1 MSEHDHDFPAT
12 SVSQVVLAIV
22 GALIAPTL
30 VLVLIA
36 KLLMG
41 VEATHI
47 ADPDPTADSAKVEER
62 IKPVAQVEIAPV
74 ESGPHV
80 DKGGEEVVKAV
91 CSACHAVGA
100 LGSPKIGDKA
110 AWAPRISQ
118 GYDTLIKHAIAGI
131 RSMPARGGNPDL
143 TDGEIANAVAYMAN
157 QSGANFKPPVAG
169 ATSPATATAET
180 AAPVAAAPAESKK
193 AEKSD
198 SFMDQVA
205 ATAPKPAE
213 TKAEAKL
220 ATKSAGKTGEQV
232 VAAVCSACHAVGAL
246 GSPKIG
252 DNAAW
257 GPRIAQGYDTLVQH
271 AIKGIRMMP
280 AKGGNADLSDDEVAR
295 AVAHMANQS
304 GASFKAP

>member
-12 SVSQVVLAIV
+12 SVSQVVLAIL
-22 GALIAPTL
+22 GGLIAPTL
-30 VLVLIA
+30 VIVLIA

-41 VEATHI
+41 IEATHI
-47 ADPDPTADSAKVEER
+47 ADPDPAADLAKAEER
-62 IKPVAQVEIAPV
+62 IKPVAQVEVAPV

-80 DKGGEEVVKAV
+80 DKSGEEVVKAV

-110 AWAPRISQ
+110 AWGPRIAQ

-143 TDGEIANAVAYMAN
+143 TDGEIANAIAYMAN

-169 ATSPATATAET
+169 DAPAAET
-180 AAPVAAAPAESKK
+180 PAAAVVAAPADSKK
-193 AEKSD
+193 AAKSD
-198 SFMDQVA
+198 SFMAQVA

-213 TKAEAKL
+213 TKAEEKPAAKP
-220 ATKSAGKTGEQV
+220 AGKTGEQV

-252 DNAAW
+252 DKDAW

-271 AIKGIRMMP
+271 ALKGIRMMP
-280 AKGGNADLSDDEVAR
+280 AKGGSADLTDDEVAR

-304 GASFKAP
+304 GANFKAP

>member
-12 SVSQVVLAIV
+12 SISQVVLAIL
-22 GALIAPTL
+22 GGLIAPTL
-30 VLVLIA
+30 VIVLIA

-41 VEATHI
+41 IEATHI
-47 ADPDPTADSAKVEER
+47 ADPDPAADLAKVEER
-62 IKPVAQVEIAPV
+62 IKPVAQVEVAPV

-80 DKGGEEVVKAV
+80 DKSGEEVVKAV

-110 AWAPRISQ
+110 AWGPRIAQ

-143 TDGEIANAVAYMAN
+143 TDGEIANAIAYMAN

-169 ATSPATATAET
+169 D
-180 AAPVAAAPAESKK
+180 APADSKK
-193 AEKSD
+193 AAKSD

-213 TKAEAKL
+213 TKAEEKPAAKP
-220 ATKSAGKTGEQV
+220 AGKTGEQV

-252 DNAAW
+252 DKDAW

-271 AIKGIRMMP
+271 ALKGIRMMP
-280 AKGGNADLSDDEVAR
+280 AKGGNADLTDDEVAR
-295 AVAHMANQS
+295 AVAHMANQG
-304 GASFKAP
+304 GANFKAP

>member
-47 ADPDPTADSAKVEER
+47 ADPDPAADSAKVEER
-62 IKPVAQVEIAPV
+62 IKPVAQVEVAPV

-110 AWAPRISQ
+110 AWAPRIAQ

-143 TDGEIANAVAYMAN
+143 TDGEIANAIAYMAN
-157 QSGANFKPPVAG
+157 QSGANFK
-169 ATSPATATAET
+169 
-180 AAPVAAAPAESKK
+180 AP
-193 AEKSD
+193 
-198 SFMDQVA
+198 
-205 ATAPKPAE
+205 
-213 TKAEAKL
+213 
-220 ATKSAGKTGEQV
+220 
-232 VAAVCSACHAVGAL
+232 
-246 GSPKIG
+246 
-252 DNAAW
+252 
-257 GPRIAQGYDTLVQH
+257 
-271 AIKGIRMMP
+271 
-280 AKGGNADLSDDEVAR
+280 
-295 AVAHMANQS
+295 
-304 GASFKAP
+304 

>member
-12 SVSQVVLAIV
+12 SVSQVVLAIL
-22 GALIAPTL
+22 GGLIAPTL
-30 VLVLIA
+30 VIVLIA

-41 VEATHI
+41 IEATHI
-47 ADPDPTADSAKVEER
+47 ADPDPAADLAKAEER
-62 IKPVAQVEIAPV
+62 IKPVAQVEVAPV

-80 DKGGEEVVKAV
+80 DKSGEEVVKAV

-110 AWAPRISQ
+110 AWGPRIAQ

-143 TDGEIANAVAYMAN
+143 TDGEIANAIAYMAN

-169 ATSPATATAET
+169 DAPADATPA
-180 AAPVAAAPAESKK
+180 AAVVAAPADSKK
-193 AEKSD
+193 AAKSD

-213 TKAEAKL
+213 TKAEEKPAAKP
-220 ATKSAGKTGEQV
+220 AGKTGEQV

-252 DNAAW
+252 DKDAW

-271 AIKGIRMMP
+271 ALKGIRMMP
-280 AKGGNADLSDDEVAR
+280 AKGGSADLTDDEVAR

-304 GASFKAP
+304 GANFKAP